1 MINAHIKNHRIS
13 STDKFNDIIL
23 NDNALIRAYWKFV
36 EELKKYDGQQ
46 LEIKFKCKTAKQI
59 EQKKNDS
66 RQEPHEGSKY
76 NRRKYHG
83 GHAPEMSEYEH
94 ILVEKQEIEE
104 LEYEWRII
112 RIKIRVIRKYYDRN

>member
-94 ILVEKQEIEE
+94 ILVEKQEFEE
-104 LEYEWRII
+104 LDYEWRII

>member
-1 MINAHIKNHRIS
+1 MVIAYIKNHRIS

-66 RQEPHEGSKY
+66 RQEPHEGSKH

-94 ILVEKQEIEE
+94 ILIEKQEIEE
-104 LEYEWRII
+104 LEYE
-112 RIKIRVIRKYYDRN
+112 

>member
-94 ILVEKQEIEE
+94 IQVEKQEIEE
-104 LEYEWRII
+104 LDYE
-112 RIKIRVIRKYYDRN
+112 

>member
-1 MINAHIKNHRIS
+1 MVNAHIKNHRIS